1 MGHWAPVP
9 GSAYRIEP
17 LYKCVYTRTQK
28 PIYAKATS
36 PWAAAAPWIHWG
48 FFPLESKPKDIPTEP
63 EAMALF
69 ARFSW
74 AAPVVSPAQA
84 AAASA
89 WGEGC
94 AGQKGSSLLI
104 YFNEYK
110 LM

>member
-1 MGHWAPVP
+1 
-9 GSAYRIEP
+9 
-17 LYKCVYTRTQK
+17 
-28 PIYAKATS
+28 
-36 PWAAAAPWIHWG
+36 
-48 FFPLESKPKDIPTEP
+48 
-63 EAMALF
+63 MALF